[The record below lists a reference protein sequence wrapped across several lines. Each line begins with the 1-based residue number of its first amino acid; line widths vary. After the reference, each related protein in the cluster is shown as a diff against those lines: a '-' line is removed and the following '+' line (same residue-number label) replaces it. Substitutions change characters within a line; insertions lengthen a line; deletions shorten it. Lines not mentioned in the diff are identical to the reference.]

1 MRDLNDIRKDIDAV
15 DAEILAAFEKRI
27 ELSDQV
33 AEYKRSKGLPVYDVE
48 REKEKKLEKRALSI
62 QLNMAKLA
70 RTFVCF
76 NYNRV
81 PMKEQ
86 SRARKNM
93 LRRFGISEPDGPEY
107 AALTEDEKSAWA
119 QFAGSTAFLHQA
131 FIDQHLAKLRAGVD
145 SGNAEQVF
153 ESRIVLGTL
162 YAVLREWL
170 AWWRENGTYPF
181 ERWTYEDE
189 PWRENVQEE
198 DG

>member
-1 MRDLNDIRKDIDAV
+1 MSDHNFTPEDRAAYPVTCAARDVLCGI
-15 DAEILAAFEKRI
+15 AERY
-27 ELSDQV
+27 V
-33 AEYKRSKGLPVYDVE
+33 GEYESALRSAP
-48 REKEKKLEKRALSI
+48 KEKKLEKRALSI

-93 LRRFGISEPDGPEY
+93 LRRFGIPEPDGPEY

-145 SGNAEQVF
+145 SGNADQVF

-181 ERWTYEDE
+181 ERYTYEDE

-198 DG
+198 EG